1 MRIKDVRPQSFVKQ
15 IRCDRCE
22 RLSELGETEFEEFV
36 SVDHKAG
43 YASVFGDGNQV
54 QIDLCQHCVKELLGQ
69 WLRVAADEK
78 AGALPND

>member
-43 YASVFGDGNQV
+43 CASVFGDGNQV

-69 WLRVAADEK
+69 WLRVAGDEK